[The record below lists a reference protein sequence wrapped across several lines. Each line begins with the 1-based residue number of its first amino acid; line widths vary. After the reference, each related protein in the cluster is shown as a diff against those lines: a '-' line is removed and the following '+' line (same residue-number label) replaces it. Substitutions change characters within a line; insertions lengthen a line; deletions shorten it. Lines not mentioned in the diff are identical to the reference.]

1 MTLTVPVADSVPL
14 IGSAWP
20 MYDAL
25 PHFLHRQYRKHGP
38 VFAVRALGREFLV
51 LAGIDAVNF
60 VGSPEGKNALGSKDA
75 FQGMISEY
83 GTDEAL
89 VNADGERHAEFR
101 KMVHKGYSREALTG
115 RYGKVIDVIDTWLNS
130 HWTPGATIP
139 IVTKMQEL
147 IIDELSVA
155 FADML
160 LFDDIEHIRT
170 QIHWSTNV
178 HLLKRWPKIA
188 LRLPRY
194 QRAKA
199 RLIADAIRITAIF
212 EERGKANP
220 NGIAGARLFDDLI
233 AANDQQPDLMT
244 KHDLPMNLFGPFLG
258 GMDTASNTVAAILG
272 VLARYPAHL
281 AKVAAEANSLF
292 SNGTPDEDTLFATTP
307 FLQAVVKESMRLY
320 PSVPVLMRHARCN
333 FSFEG
338 HHIPEGRQIMVATC
352 VAHLSE
358 EFFAHPTT
366 FDPYRFIGPDR
377 PAIPAGALAPFGR
390 GHHLCM
396 GRRIAEV
403 LIPLTVARIV
413 HQREYGLADTAY
425 QLKNRFSYGV
435 ELAADLQLVAGSSR
449 SA

>member
-1 MTLTVPVADSVPL
+1 MTQAIPVADSLPL

-25 PHFLHRQYRKHGP
+25 PQFLHDQYRKHGP
-38 VFAVRALGREFLV
+38 VFMVRAVGREFLI
-51 LAGIDAVNF
+51 LAGVDAVNF

-89 VNADGERHAEFR
+89 VNSDGDRHAQFR

-115 RYGKVIDVIDTWLNS
+115 RYEKVIDVIDDWLNS
-130 HWTPGATIP
+130 NWTRGASIP
-139 IVTKMQEL
+139 IVTKLQEL
-147 IIDELSVA
+147 VVDELSVV
-155 FADML
+155 FGDML

-188 LRLPRY
+188 LRLPKY

-199 RLIADAIRITAIF
+199 RLIADATRITAIF
-212 EERGKANP
+212 EERAKAAP
-220 NGIAGARLFDDLI
+220 NGIAGTRLFDDLI
-233 AANDQQPDLMT
+233 AANKQYPDIMT
-244 KHDLPMNLFGPFLG
+244 RHDLPMNLFGPFLG
-258 GMDTASNTVAAILG
+258 GMDTASNTIAAILG
-272 VLARYPAHL
+272 VLARHPEHL
-281 AKVAAEANSLF
+281 ANVESEADSLF
-292 SNGTPDEDTLFATTP
+292 SAGTPDEDTLFAITP

-320 PSVPVLMRHARCN
+320 PSVPVLMRHARRDFCIA
-333 FSFEG
+333 G
-338 HHIPEGRQIMVATC
+338 HDIRQGQQIMVATC
-352 VAHLSE
+352 VSHLSE
-358 EFFAHPTT
+358 DYFADPTT

-377 PAIPAGALAPFGR
+377 MDVPAGALAPFGR

-396 GRRIAEV
+396 GKRIAEV
-403 LIPLTVARIV
+403 LIPLTVARVV
-413 HQREYGLADTAY
+413 HQREYELVDKSY

-435 ELAADLQLVAGSSR
+435 ELAADLQLLAGSSR
-449 SA
+449 RA

>member
-1 MTLTVPVADSVPL
+1 MMRTVPVADSLPL

-25 PHFLHRQYRKHGP
+25 PTFLHAQYRKYGS
-38 VFAVRALGREFLV
+38 VFAVRAIGREFLV

-60 VGSPEGKNALGSKDA
+60 VGSPEGKKALGSKAA

-89 VNADGERHAEFR
+89 VNSDGDRHAEFR
-101 KMVHKGYSREALTG
+101 NMMHKGYSREALEG
-115 RYGKVIDVIDTWLNS
+115 RYEKVIGVIDEWLNS
-130 HWTPGATIP
+130 NWKTGARIP
-139 IVTKMQEL
+139 VVTKLQEL
-147 IIDELSVA
+147 IIDELSVV
-155 FADML
+155 FGDML

-178 HLLKRWPKIA
+178 HLLKRWPKLA

-199 RLIADAIRITAIF
+199 RLIADAARIAAIF
-212 EERGKANP
+212 EDRANANP

-233 AANDQQPDLMT
+233 AANKKHPDVMT
-244 KHDLPMNLFGPFLG
+244 SHDLPMNLFGPFLG
-258 GMDTASNTVAAILG
+258 GMDTASNTVAAILC
-272 VLARYPAHL
+272 VLARHPEHL
-281 AKVAAEANSLF
+281 TKVASEAGALF
-292 SNGTPDEDTLFATTP
+292 SDGTPDEGTLFARTP

-320 PSVPVLMRHARCN
+320 PSVPVLMRHAKCD
-333 FSFEG
+333 FSIGG
-338 HHIPEGRQIMVATC
+338 HHIPEGQQIMVATC
-352 VAHLSE
+352 VSHMSDE
-358 EFFAHPTT
+358 YFEDPTT
-366 FDPYRFIGPDR
+366 FDPYRFLGPDR
-377 PAIPAGALAPFGR
+377 KTVPAGALAPFGR

-396 GRRIAEV
+396 GKRIAEV

-435 ELAADLQLVAGSSR
+435 ELAADLQFVAGSSR
-449 SA
+449 NT